1 MTAPDHMMSV
11 DRSSPLKNVIH
22 GMIKHEM
29 MLDHY
34 YLPKE
39 RTILVRVTPDTIDN
53 PVLKEW

>member
-1 MTAPDHMMSV
+1 MMSV